1 MGLAMSDK
9 ADWAAAVTAEAN
21 NHAVAPFAAGDDDAP
36 VTNTDNMGATQ
47 AFTAGLANSFARVTA
62 VHTVAWAI
70 PIAETVVSKTDAE
83 TGATEVDAAADVGVG
98 SAAGCSE
105 RAHGNGAGDDD

>member
-1 MGLAMSDK
+1 MSDK

-36 VTNTDNMGATQ
+36 VTNTDNMGAAQ
-47 AFTAGLANSFARVTA
+47 AFTAGLANGFARVTA

-70 PIAETVVSKTDAE
+70 PIAETVVTVIAKAEAESGTTDI
-83 TGATEVDAAADVGVG
+83 DAAADVGVG
-98 SAAGCSE
+98 SAAGCSK
-105 RAHGNGAGDDD
+105 RAHGKGAGDDD